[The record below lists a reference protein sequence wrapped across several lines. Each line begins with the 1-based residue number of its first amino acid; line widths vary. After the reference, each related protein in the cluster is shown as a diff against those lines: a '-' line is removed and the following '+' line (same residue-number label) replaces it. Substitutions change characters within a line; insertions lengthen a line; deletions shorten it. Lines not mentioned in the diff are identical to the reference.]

1 MDITQAR
8 KIVSDFERKPEPN
21 EDDVFMYT
29 EALDYLIRETG
40 NPHYMVR
47 LGGFYYGEKHF
58 DLAEK
63 YYLLADEYNY
73 EEAAACLG
81 YIYYYGRTGE
91 KDYEKAFKYYS
102 RSADLGNPQS
112 AYKVADMF
120 RNGYAVEK
128 DFDKFASIVKG
139 LWNKRSSD
147 GYIQYL
153 TPEIASRMG
162 MIKEH
167 EGKNKDAYDFY
178 KLAKRSLVRRLKDDG
193 FFGNFTIMSML
204 IDNIHRVHEVS
215 PEEFDFYD
223 LYVLLKTPSSWKVV
237 LFGKEYIITSEQED
251 GGITVA
257 CDGKYYRNISDFI
270 TGGTVEDMKLFRVA
284 DRIKAVS
291 KVNKEGES

>member
-1 MDITQAR
+1 MDISQA
-8 KIVSDFERKPEPN
+8 KQILYDFRNNPEPS

-29 EALDYLIRETG
+29 EALGYLIHETHD
-40 NPHYMVR
+40 PRYMIE

-102 RSADLGNPQS
+102 KSADLGNPQS
-112 AYKVADMF
+112 AYKVADMY

-139 LWNKRSSD
+139 LWNRRNSD
-147 GYIQYL
+147 DYIRYL

-162 MIKEH
+162 MVKEH
-167 EGKNKDAYDFY
+167 EGNDKDAYDFY
-178 KLAKRSLVRRLKDDG
+178 KLAKRSLIRRLKSND

-204 IDNIHRVHEVS
+204 VDNIHRVHEVA
-215 PEEFDFYD
+215 PGEIDFYD
-223 LYVLLKTPSSWKVV
+223 LYVLLKTPSSWMID
-237 LFGKEYIITSEQED
+237 LFGKKYIISSEMED

-270 TGGTVEDMKLFRVA
+270 TGGTVEDMKLFRIA

-291 KVNKEGES
+291 RVKTEGEV